1 MNNNFDTTE
10 NICNELFDRYPK
22 LNSCRNSI
30 RNSFYTL
37 VKSIKAGGTVYIAGN
52 GGSASDSEHIVG
64 ELMKSFNSKR
74 EISSVLANAL
84 KQYGSLGEKLASSL
98 DGSLPAIS
106 LPSLT
111 SLSTAIINDTDA
123 ANIYAQMLVGLGK
136 KNDVF
141 WAISTSGNSQN
152 IIRAVLVAKAKGMK
166 VIGMCGQNLC
176 LLDQYSDVVIH
187 VPEIE
192 TYKIQEFHL
201 PIYHAI
207 CAMLES
213 NFFSKSDEI
222 EVSKICI

>member
-1 MNNNFDTTE
+1 MNNDFDTME

-30 RNSFYTL
+30 ENSFYIL
-37 VKSIKAGGTVYIAGN
+37 VKSIKNGGTVYIAGN

-74 EISSVLANAL
+74 TVSSVLANAL
-84 KQYGSLGEKLASSL
+84 RRYGSLGEKLATSL
-98 DGSLPAIS
+98 EGGIPAIS

-111 SLSTAIINDTDA
+111 SLSTAIINDTQA
-123 ANIYAQMLVGLGK
+123 ENIYAQMLVGLGK
-136 KNDVF
+136 TNDVF

-152 IIRAVLVAKAKGMK
+152 IIRAALVAKAKGMK
-166 VIGMCGQNLC
+166 VIGMCGQKLS

-192 TYKIQEFHL
+192 TYKIQELHL
-201 PIYHAI
+201 PIYHTI

-213 NFFSKSDEI
+213 NFFSQSDEI
-222 EVSKICI
+222 EVSKLCI